1 MLCYQ
6 AGAQSFFNLL
16 LCSECLAK
24 CLSHS
29 DYLVFIGGWI
39 NKYIKQGYRGRT
51 LAQKSW
57 WPRLEKWHWNC
68 GNMDG
73 FKRLDCDNECV
84 RAKSLQLGPTL
95 CDSMDC
101 SPSGSSVQGI
111 LQARILEWVV
121 MPSCKG
127 SSQSRDHIWILVSS
141 VSSPALAGG
150 FYITSTTWEA
160 LWQYTGPHNMGPRV
174 SLMSSLPFR
183 DGSGFLTMSL
193 YIFSHL

>member
-1 MLCYQ
+1 MSVYV
-6 AGAQSFFNLL
+6 
-16 LCSECLAK
+16 
-24 CLSHS
+24 LSHFNWVQ
-29 DYLVFIGGWI
+29 LCA
-39 NKYIKQGYRGRT
+39 T
-51 LAQKSW
+51 LWTVAHQAPLSSA
-57 WPRLEKWHWNC
+57 HC
-68 GNMDG
+68 
-73 FKRLDCDNECV
+73 CDNECV